1 MNEYTT
7 VYWIRHWKHGHSENS
22 ILVPTICQLNTCIDL
37 TARYLPFRN
46 LFFIYNLKVF
56 SQIKVTGEINMLPSL
71 VSTGWFQEQSLTNLI
86 KAKLLVSQSNLGKF
100 A

>member
-1 MNEYTT
+1 
-7 VYWIRHWKHGHSENS
+7 
-22 ILVPTICQLNTCIDL
+22 
-37 TARYLPFRN
+37 
-46 LFFIYNLKVF
+46 
-56 SQIKVTGEINMLPSL
+56 MLPSL